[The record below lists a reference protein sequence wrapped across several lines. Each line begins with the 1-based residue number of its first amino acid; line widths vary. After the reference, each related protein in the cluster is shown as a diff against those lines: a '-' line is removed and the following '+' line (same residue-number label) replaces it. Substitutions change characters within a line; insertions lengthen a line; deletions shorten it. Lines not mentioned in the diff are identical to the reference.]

1 MDKKS
6 GRVKKKYI
14 MGSKSVQLVEKSTSL
29 LEQVRG
35 HNCGAEKMNPIKPE
49 RGGIFVEKN
58 ALIHNQPPPFFPLSQ
73 FSHLTFHISHLAH
86 TTKKARKLRA
96 FFVVYADR
104 LQSSHHL
111 SSKCIIC
118 FQFQC
123 FTEVLFCFCSI
134 TF

>member
-35 HNCGAEKMNPIKPE
+35 HNCGAEKMNPIKPQ
-49 RGGIFVEKN
+49 RVGIFVEKKCIN
-58 ALIHNQPPPFFPLSQ
+58 TQPAPSLLSTL
-73 FSHLTFHISHLAH
+73 SIHLTFHISHLAH

-96 FFVVYADR
+96 FFVVCAGR